1 MEINNVVIFDGIK
14 EYSKEEILKN
24 QELMTLVNRSIAFG
38 SLQTLIDK
46 INKEGGIL
54 KITTDAN
61 LLSIKRE
68 LLNVSSGLLSE
79 FETM

>member
-14 EYSKEEILKN
+14 EYSKEEILRNK
-24 QELMTLVNRSIAFG
+24 ELINLVNRSIAFG
-38 SLQTLIDK
+38 SLQTLVDK

-54 KITTDAN
+54 KITTDTKFT
-61 LLSIKRE
+61 SIKRD
-68 LLNVSSGLLSE
+68 LLNVSPKLLSE